1 MKSLKIFVFAALL
14 MAATA
19 GCTGKLNGVIKRDA
33 QRVDI
38 LYTDSRL
45 ANAELVAIMPDGE
58 RFSGKSERLGKN
70 EAMAE
75 AFGTDDA
82 EDSTHFKEVLA
93 FSGNAQATLS
103 GNRGNVIKCRFRITD
118 ILMGF
123 SSGGVGLCQIS
134 DGRTIEVFF

>member
-1 MKSLKIFVFAALL
+1 MNNLKIFVFAALL
-14 MAATA
+14 MAAAA

-45 ANAELVAIMPDGE
+45 ANAELVVVMPDGE
-58 RFSGKSERLGKN
+58 RFSGKSEKLGKK

-75 AFGTDDA
+75 ASGTDDTD
-82 EDSTHFKEVLA
+82 EGTRFKEVLA

-118 ILMGF
+118 TIMGF

-134 DGRTIEVFF
+134 DGRTIDVFF